1 MKQIFPFLIDAK
13 EQEVSANIEKAI
25 VTCIAHSRVFD
36 NTLPRERQEGEA
48 LLAIA
53 QVRWPILLKRVYDQD
68 RAYLFDLI
76 GVQGEEIRFQ
86 VPPDRVLNL
95 EELQINPGESYEADL
110 IHVAEA
116 LATPLPQPY
125 RSSLVTEVIGL
136 PVMLG
141 KERHLETSEWGTSL
155 LEGSGRSIQ
164 QEKEMFEAWVQ
175 NLRAE
180 DLKLDQLIQCIKEKS
195 TERTE
200 QLVRQRDKALL
211 LLREEIESMKPQVDR
226 RISDLNQEYRG
237 MANQDH
243 EIKQRMNGLEQEIS
257 QIQAQVQRYK
267 AVGSS
272 MAGFFEEQLRVKR
285 EEFARISELQTQY
298 QTGWSDE
305 LSAQSYL
312 ARRPLEVLQ
321 EQLKEAELQWRTKV
335 QQQQS
340 LEQSLTRTLQEEQLK
355 IQASSK
361 ELLQRSFVIG
371 SNLPDEVYLE
381 LPFVVAKAGTPF
393 NHHYYVIAPG
403 RLKSK
408 NQISGFFTNLLG
420 RLNIP
425 YAVRD
430 KAWEAMAASLE
441 NFLNKAQGPAKL
453 QRLIEDQNLL
463 EDPEYW
469 MKALEGINEL
479 EAAGLLSLKE
489 SENLKE
495 AVVKNWSGRTVN

>member
-1 MKQIFPFLIDAK
+1 MNQIFPFLIDAK
-13 EQEVSANIEKAI
+13 EQQVSANVEKAI

-36 NTLPRERQEGEA
+36 NTIPRERLEGEA

-68 RAYLFDLI
+68 RAYLFDLLQVQ
-76 GVQGEEIRFQ
+76 GVQIRLQ
-86 VPPDRVLNL
+86 VPAERTLNL
-95 EELQINPGESYEADL
+95 EELQINPGESYEGDL
-110 IHVAEA
+110 MHIAEVI
-116 LATPLPQPY
+116 ATQTPSPY
-125 RSSLVTEVIGL
+125 CSHLVTEVMGL
-136 PVMLG
+136 AEMLG
-141 KERHLETSEWGTSL
+141 KERHLETSEWGTPL
-155 LEGSGRSIQ
+155 LEGGSAIVQ
-164 QEKEMFEAWVQ
+164 QEKDLFETWVK
-175 NLRAE
+175 NLRSE
-180 DLKLDQLIQCIKEKS
+180 DLKIDQLIQKIKEKS

-200 QLVRQRDKALL
+200 QMLRQRDKVLL
-211 LLREEIESMKPQVDR
+211 LLKEEIETLKPQIDR
-226 RISDLNQEYRG
+226 RVNELNFEYKG

-243 EIKQRMNGLEQEIS
+243 EINMRMTALEQEII
-257 QIQAQVQRYK
+257 QIQARVQHFK
-267 AVGSS
+267 TAGSS
-272 MAGFFEEQLRVKR
+272 MVVFFEEQLRSKR
-285 EEFARISELQTQY
+285 EEFSRIKELHTQY

-305 LSAQSYL
+305 LSAQAYL
-312 ARRPLEVLQ
+312 AKRPLEVLQ
-321 EQLKEAELQWRTKV
+321 EQLKEAELQWKTKV
-335 QQQQS
+335 QQQQY

-355 IQASSK
+355 IQASGK
-361 ELLQRSFVIG
+361 ELLQQSFVIG
-371 SNLPDEVYLE
+371 SNLPDEVNLE

-441 NFLNKAQGPAKL
+441 NYLNQAQGPAKL
-453 QRLIEDQNLL
+453 QRIIEDQNLL

-479 EAAGLLSLKE
+479 EATGMLNLKE
-489 SENLKE
+489 AENLKE
-495 AVVKNWSGRTVN
+495 AVVKNWSGRTTE